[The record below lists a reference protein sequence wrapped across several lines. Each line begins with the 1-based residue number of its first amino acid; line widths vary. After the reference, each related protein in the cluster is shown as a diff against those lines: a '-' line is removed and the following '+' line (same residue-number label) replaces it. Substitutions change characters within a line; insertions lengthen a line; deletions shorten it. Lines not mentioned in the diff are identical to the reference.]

1 MVIYT
6 SGGVSK
12 SITGF
17 IQNKVDFEEEMNKN
31 VKVVYEI
38 GDIFINIL
46 LMTTKESE
54 KKPWLLNIETNANKI
69 NTINIK

>member
-54 KKPWLLNIETNANKI
+54 KKP
-69 NTINIK
+69 